1 MNGTRAGGK
10 GRKQTHP
17 RESPGG
23 KGPPGSAGQGR
34 RRRGESG
41 PYLVSSGR
49 VGAGVSPQGRE
60 LLLQAVVGAVAEAV
74 DDPRRR
80 QDPGDAGEGQE
91 GEQEE
96 FRGLCLFPALRQRR
110 DVAFLQGRRE
120 RQRLSCAVTEQRGG
134 GIPSGGKRPAAL
146 TLGRGG
152 RQTEGQGQKRRRA
165 PLRALPS
172 PPRLALYRRRRVRAG
187 SAERPAAPS
196 PARTAPRAARGCR
209 GRSKPQS
216 GTAFFLVKNK
226 TQEKKGK

>member
-1 MNGTRAGGK
+1 MERGRGGRVGNKPTPASPQAGRA
-10 GRKQTHP
+10 P
-17 RESPGG
+17 R
-23 KGPPGSAGQGR
+23 GSAGQGR
-34 RRRGESG
+34 RRRGELG

-134 GIPSGGKRPAAL
+134 GIPSGGKHPAAL
-146 TLGRGG
+146 TFGRGG

-172 PPRLALYRRRRVRAG
+172 PP
-187 SAERPAAPS
+187 E
-196 PARTAPRAARGCR
+196 ARTLPKAEGARRHRGAPRGPEPRSHR
-209 GRSKPQS
+209 TEGRQGLPGAQQA
-216 GTAFFLVKNK
+216 TIQYCIFLS
-226 TQEKKGK
+226 EK